1 MGTNPGAQVDL
12 SGQAWVQLFER
23 ECQSSC
29 ILVSPCA
36 FTLLSSLK
44 VSVSE
49 EQFQT
54 RIMPK
59 MLVILAVWLI
69 LDVDLCLCFHQL
81 RKLNEWIFSVVQ
93 NLGWILDPISQGNGM
108 VKSTSSGATLLEYRS
123 QFCCW
128 KALWPQASCLNWFM
142 PQFPH
147 L

>member
-1 MGTNPGAQVDL
+1 MGNNPGAQVNH

-23 ECQSSC
+23 QCQCSC

-36 FTLLSSLK
+36 FTLLFSLK

-49 EQFQT
+49 EQFQM

-108 VKSTSSGATLLEYRS
+108 VKSTSSGATMLECRT

-128 KALWPQASCLNWFM
+128 TALWPQASCFKWFM
-142 PQFPH
+142 PQFSH